1 MGVRNENNTRPQNRS
16 TQINEVGNRSHL
28 AMAAPSGEPETEKRK
43 ERKEGGASTEI
54 PTWLEDGGRRTADEL
69 DRLGCVRPFRSFP
82 SRDPRETDPNPTK
95 AGPNAASTGTRHAG
109 DWRLHLTTHSQSPS
123 LSDLKL
129 LSLAQISRASRMSL
143 RINPSDLSLRV
154 CPPWLSNA
162 LSIGQGGRS
171 MEVVRP
177 PLLNAPIGL
186 DAAEPASPQPR
197 RPPRH

>member
-1 MGVRNENNTRPQNRS
+1 MLGPGNGSPIRRARNRETKGKKRRGGVDGDPY
-16 TQINEVGNRSHL
+16 L
-28 AMAAPSGEPETEKRK
+28 AR
-43 ERKEGGASTEI
+43 R
-54 PTWLEDGGRRTADEL
+54 RRTADEL